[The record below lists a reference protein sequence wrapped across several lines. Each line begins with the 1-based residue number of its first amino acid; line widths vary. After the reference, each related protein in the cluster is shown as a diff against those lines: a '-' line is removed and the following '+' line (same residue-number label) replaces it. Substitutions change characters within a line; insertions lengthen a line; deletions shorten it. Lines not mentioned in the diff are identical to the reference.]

1 MGVGRG
7 VQQGWYGVPGCQSCE
22 AWAQKKKRP
31 ATSAN
36 YPETTQKVATVNNWR
51 GSHSV
56 VRRQKP
62 VVRKH
67 FSVDKGERISIIF
80 SFVFPV
86 SCPCVLYSYSH
97 SHSSTLFS
105 FTFSHFLLLPGLK
118 RGVFFWSHRNCG
130 NWLCSLSLTVVFF
143 PPPCDHPCH
152 WWAAAS
158 IIRQWQAKTR
168 CHLHWQTP
176 LFLLLL
182 CRC

>member
-118 RGVFFWSHRNCG
+118 RGVFFLKSQKLWELALQPKPDSCVLPASLWS
-130 NWLCSLSLTVVFF
+130 SLSLVG
-143 PPPCDHPCH
+143 CC
-152 WWAAAS
+152 
-158 IIRQWQAKTR
+158 
-168 CHLHWQTP
+168 
-176 LFLLLL
+176 
-182 CRC
+182 